1 MGHERDG
8 RWHLRKKEK
17 KKQSRKK
24 QRGKASGSG
33 AEAWTTLPSAD
44 YCHSWGNLWVWGEP
58 VGILSFFNKA
68 WIELAH
74 SLSLAWE
81 MLHHKQPA
89 DNWSHA
95 CGYYHTCTFLFWI
108 FLPRIVWDF
117 LFASTFRQ
125 SFTHAHPHMH
135 THTQAPA
142 QQSSGARLLWLKIRG
157 GIINHKSLPLVKS
170 GLSWCERSAVPA
182 EQRQALAGWRAR
194 GACRGFP
201 RHPEAYQSCGRWMDG
216 RTMIR
221 TRLWLRKG
229 PPGRIFHWWRIPPF
243 FSPPYSEMRNS
254 WRDGGRIVQTTSVLC
269 KLLLRRKTGFLP
281 QHLGWQS
288 YGAWWYKWPW
298 AVMRVKKNASCSK
311 LEGRIMY
318 LDLEI
323 QLLSIIKS
331 RLNHWKSDEEPPI
344 TF

>member
-1 MGHERDG
+1 
-8 RWHLRKKEK
+8 
-17 KKQSRKK
+17 
-24 QRGKASGSG
+24 
-33 AEAWTTLPSAD
+33 
-44 YCHSWGNLWVWGEP
+44 
-58 VGILSFFNKA
+58 
-68 WIELAH
+68 
-74 SLSLAWE
+74 
-81 MLHHKQPA
+81 MLHHKQRA

-117 LFASTFRQ
+117 LFTVTFRQ
-125 SFTHAHPHMH
+125 SFTHAHPHTGTRTAVERGQIAVAEDTWWNH
-135 THTQAPA
+135 
-142 QQSSGARLLWLKIRG
+142 QSQEPPSGQIRFVLVWAECSASWAKTGPRWLAGARGMLGLSTTSG
-157 GIINHKSLPLVKS
+157 GISIL
-170 GLSWCERSAVPA
+170 
-182 EQRQALAGWRAR
+182 RQ
-194 GACRGFP
+194 
-201 RHPEAYQSCGRWMDG
+201 MDG

-269 KLLLRRKTGFLP
+269 KLVLRRKTGFLP